1 MSESATASV
10 LALNAGSSSL
20 KFGLFAVDAEACRR
34 VLSGTAALE
43 GTWIVRDD
51 SGQAMGSAGASGGE
65 AGDAAGAIQHVLQS
79 RDLPQPDAIGH
90 RIVHGGR
97 GQRDHVVIDDAVINQ
112 LQDATVLAPLH
123 APASIALLQATRVR
137 FPDVPQVACLDTA
150 FHRTM
155 PDVARTFPI
164 PASLRERGIERYGFH
179 GLSCESIVQQLG
191 ERLPA
196 RLVIAHLGHGAS
208 VTAVDKGRSVDTSMG
223 LTPSGGVMMST
234 RTGDI
239 DPGLLLYAA
248 RELDGDLSALETLLD
263 RRSGLLGVSG
273 RSDDMRELQRAARS
287 SADARLAIAMF
298 CYSVRKQVGAMAAVL
313 GGLDLLV
320 FTGGIGENDALVRA
334 EVCAGLGAL
343 GIAPGDVPSRVSVL
357 PSQEDARI
365 ARHAWDLVFATG
377 DATRVACPS

>member
-1 MSESATASV
+1 MSDAATASV

-20 KFGLFAVDAEACRR
+20 KFGLFAVDAHDCRLI
-34 VLSGTAALE
+34 LSGAASWE
-43 GTWIVRDD
+43 AAWVIRDD
-51 SGQAMGSAGASGGE
+51 SGFEIGGDDAHGDEGGAV
-65 AGDAAGAIQHVLQS
+65 GAIERLVERRGL
-79 RDLPQPDAIGH
+79 RKPVVIGH

-97 GQRDHVVIDDAVINQ
+97 GHRDHAVIDDTVMRQ
-112 LQDATVLAPLH
+112 LQDAVALAPLH
-123 APASIALLQATRVR
+123 APAAIDLLHAARAR
-137 FPDVPQVACLDTA
+137 FPSVPQVACLDTA

-155 PDVARTFPI
+155 PDVARTLPI
-164 PASLRERGIERYGFH
+164 PASLRDHGIERYGFH
-179 GLSCESIVQQLG
+179 GLSCESIVRQLG
-191 ERLPA
+191 ARLPA

-208 VTAVDKGRSVDTSMG
+208 VTAVADGRSIDTSMG

-239 DPGLLLYAA
+239 DPGLMLYAA

-273 RSDDMRELQRAARS
+273 SSDDLRELHATAAS

-298 CYSVRKQVGAMAAVL
+298 CYSVRKQVGAMAAAL

-320 FTGGIGENDALVRA
+320 FTGGIGENDPQVRA
-334 EVCAGLGAL
+334 DISAGLGAL
-343 GIAPGDVPSRVSVL
+343 GIAPGEVASHVSVL
-357 PSQEDARI
+357 PSQEDAQI

-377 DATRVACPS
+377 DASRVAWSS